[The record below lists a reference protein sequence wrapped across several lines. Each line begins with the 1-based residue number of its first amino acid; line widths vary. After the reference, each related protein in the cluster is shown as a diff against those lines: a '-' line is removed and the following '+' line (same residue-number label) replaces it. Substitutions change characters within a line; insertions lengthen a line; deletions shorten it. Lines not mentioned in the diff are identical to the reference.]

1 MLQAAH
7 QYPEDIY
14 ALLRKNEQQSAMCL
28 VHRYYRSNSMFD
40 VQEISTPQ
48 FGRHP
53 MSYIVKLFEWWC
65 DCGEFQALHLPCT
78 HVMTVCSSFHLQPLT
93 FVDPIYSLR
102 NIFKAYEVQFQ
113 LVQNE
118 DYWSTYTNPNLIPDP
133 HMRQTNQEDE
143 LQLVSKTK

>member
-65 DCGEFQALHLPCT
+65 DCGEFQALHLP
-78 HVMTVCSSFHLQPLT
+78 
-93 FVDPIYSLR
+93 
-102 NIFKAYEVQFQ
+102 
-113 LVQNE
+113 
-118 DYWSTYTNPNLIPDP
+118 
-133 HMRQTNQEDE
+133 
-143 LQLVSKTK
+143 